1 MSIDTGSQVSSQ
13 LEMTRNVNDLNST
26 NMLRQKAKSGG
37 QEALREV
44 AQQFEAI
51 FVRMLMKTMRQAQD
65 TLADKENPLNSDQMK
80 FYRDMHDQQLAVNL
94 SSNGSLGLADVI
106 VQQLQGAMNFN
117 QPPPQNTPLT
127 TQKMAVNTT
136 EIAAS
141 VEPLQQSPMQEKKA
155 AFASPDEFVEYMMPK
170 AQRAAE
176 KIGVDPKALVA
187 QAALETGWGKFVMQ
201 DKNGNS
207 AHNLFGIKAD
217 SRWDGDKV
225 IVNTMESEN
234 GVTSQVKAAFRS
246 YDNFSDSIDDY
257 VDFLKSN
264 SRYGEALNQTDNAS
278 NFFRS
283 LQDAG
288 YATDPNYADKLIS
301 IYQGNTLNRFLR

>member
-1 MSIDTGSQVSSQ
+1 MAIDTGSQVNSQ

-26 NMLRQKAKSGG
+26 NLLRQKAKSGG
-37 QEALREV
+37 EEALREV

-51 FVRMLMKTMRQAQD
+51 FVRMLMKSMRQAQD
-65 TLADKENPLNSDQMK
+65 TLSDKENPLNSDQMK

-117 QPPPQNTPLT
+117 QAPPQNTHLAA
-127 TQKMAVNTT
+127 QKMAVDSSNT
-136 EIAAS
+136 AAA
-141 VEPLQQSPMQEKKA
+141 VAPQPQPPVQEKKA

-170 AQRAAE
+170 VQHAAE

-187 QAALETGWGKFVMQ
+187 QAALETGWGKSIMQ

-217 SRWDGDKV
+217 SRWEGDKV
-225 IVNTMESEN
+225 VVNTMESEN
-234 GVTSQVKAAFRS
+234 GVTSQIKAAFRS
-246 YDNFSDSIDDY
+246 YDNFSESINDY

-264 SRYGEALNQTDNAS
+264 SRYGEALDQTDNAS

-301 IYQGNTLNRFLR
+301 IYQGNILNRFLR